1 MALVYQTFRCPICGE
16 AMPEY
21 KDEKEDDSNN
31 DTEYDKTMYRCK
43 EDDVW
48 VTIEVPVQNSDQSTG

>member
-1 MALVYQTFRCPICGE
+1 
-16 AMPEY
+16 MPQY

-31 DTEYDKTMYRCK
+31 DVEYDKTLYRCR

-48 VTIEVPVQNSDQSTG
+48 VTIEVPIQNSDLSATG